1 MQTRFFTQ
9 GGVWMK
15 KMTIVSSKMM
25 SSTETN
31 VTPKRLKIEKFRLQI
46 LVDSLKSYL
55 KRTYFFK
62 IEEKMVLQSRVKFTN
77 NHFSAPSKM
86 MSSSEIDVTPKRL

>member
-55 KRTYFFK
+55 DRTYFLK
-62 IEEKMVLQSRVKFTN
+62 IDGKMTES
-77 NHFSAPSKM
+77 
-86 MSSSEIDVTPKRL
+86 